1 MASTTNGEEHE
12 VVQAEIEYMGK
23 VFEDKT
29 GWASR
34 TRYILNHLEGY
45 EVNRRF

>member
-1 MASTTNGEEHE
+1 MTGTTNGEERD
-12 VVQAEIEYMGK
+12 VIQAEIEYMGK

-34 TRYILNHLEGY
+34 TRYVLNYPDSRGL
-45 EVNRRF
+45 